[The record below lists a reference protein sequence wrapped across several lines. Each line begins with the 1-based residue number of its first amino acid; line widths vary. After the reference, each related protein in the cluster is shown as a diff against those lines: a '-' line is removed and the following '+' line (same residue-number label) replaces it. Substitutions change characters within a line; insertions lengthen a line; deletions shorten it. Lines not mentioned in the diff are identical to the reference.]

1 MLPVLLIDHGYGL
14 LVEGGVHEW
23 VDGEVLRLRLH
34 ANVRRLLDDAAL
46 VEVEYPIYTTPVLE
60 GVGENDNSF
69 AVEVL

>member
-1 MLPVLLIDHGYGL
+1 
-14 LVEGGVHEW
+14 
-23 VDGEVLRLRLH
+23 
-34 ANVRRLLDDAAL
+34 LDDAAL